1 VNATAQHVLCAVGA
15 GWDADRL
22 ADVVARTGGDGFGF
36 ELEAGPDPRMS
47 RAFDVSADRVVPSFT
62 EADHA
67 AVAAHRAVAY
77 VVAPPHTAEQALE
90 FSQRVLTLTAALL
103 HAGAAAVKH
112 ESSGIAHG
120 RDRWL
125 SLASSAGAARDAM
138 ALAPVLYLAFVRRPL
153 ADGLLFYTCGMHL
166 LGEADI
172 ELTAADDDDGLDWMD
187 ALAGYLLIERGSG
200 GIDEGDTFGFAADS
214 PRRVLRH
221 RPCTRYPPDDLC
233 HNPYGYW
240 RLTGS

>member
-1 VNATAQHVLCAVGA
+1 VTATTQHVLCAVGT
-15 GWDADRL
+15 GWDLDRL
-22 ADVVARTGGDGFGF
+22 ADVVAEVGGDDFTF
-36 ELEAGPDPRMS
+36 EPEDGPDGRMP

-67 AVAAHRAVAY
+67 AVAAHDAVAY
-77 VVAPPHTAEQALE
+77 IVAPPHGTATALD
-90 FSQRVLTLTAALL
+90 SSLRVLRLTAALL
-103 HAGAAAVKH
+103 RSGASAVKN

-125 SLASSAGAARDAM
+125 SLAAGASSAQDRA

-187 ALAGYLLIERGSG
+187 ALAGYLLVDRGSD
-200 GIDEGDTFGFAADS
+200 GITDGDTFGFAVDS

-221 RPCTRYPPDDLC
+221 RDCTRYPPDDLF

-240 RLTGS
+240 RLTGA